1 VVFTLAVIHVKQNF
15 GDAVKKIKRPK
26 MQPDKPEYIHPYII
40 SNLDAVYKAI
50 EKTLCSG
57 ISCKIIS
64 GYRDPKE
71 QFELFKRG
79 RTFINGKW
87 RVTDSNKVLTD
98 KDGYLAKS
106 AHNYLPSAAI
116 DIGLFD
122 VGRRLIYSSHQYT
135 SIIEAT
141 GLKLSWKTDT
151 RHNNRRAHLEI
162 PVDIMFQHNIE
173 KDNAMIWQTL
183 LRKAGTY
190 FGEIDGIFGHWST
203 TALAAATGCQSR
215 NTSAWHILNN
225 SIDNRVMITA

>member
-1 VVFTLAVIHVKQNF
+1 
-15 GDAVKKIKRPK
+15 

-40 SNLDAVYKAI
+40 SNLETVYEAI
-50 EKTLCSG
+50 EKTLRNG

-64 GYRDPKE
+64 GHRDPKE

-87 RVTDSNKVLTD
+87 RVTESNKVLTD
-98 KDGYLAKS
+98 KDGYLSKS

-122 VGRRLIYSSHQYT
+122 VGKRLIYSSHQYT

-141 GLKLSWKTDT
+141 GLKLTWKTDT
-151 RHNNRRAHLEI
+151 HYNNRQAHLEV
-162 PVDIMFQHNIE
+162 PVDVMFQHNIE
-173 KDNAMIWQTL
+173 KDNAALWQTL

-190 FGEIDGIFGHWST
+190 FGKIDGIFGHWST
-203 TALAAATGCQSR
+203 TALEAATGYQSR
-215 NTSAWHILNN
+215 NTAAWDILNN
-225 SIDNRVMITA
+225 SINNKATITA

>member
-1 VVFTLAVIHVKQNF
+1 
-15 GDAVKKIKRPK
+15 

-50 EKTLCSG
+50 EKTLSNG

-64 GYRDPKE
+64 GYRNPKE

-79 RTFINGKW
+79 RTFSNGKW
-87 RVTDSNKVLTD
+87 RVTESNKVLTD
-98 KDGYLAKS
+98 KDGYLVKS

-122 VGRRLIYSSHQYT
+122 IGRRLIYNSHQYT

-141 GLKLSWKTDT
+141 GLQLTWQTDT

-162 PVDIMFQHNIE
+162 PADIMFQHNIE

-190 FGEIDGIFGHWST
+190 VGEIDGIFGYWSIN
-203 TALAAATGCQSR
+203 ALAAATGYQSR
-215 NTSAWHILNN
+215 NMAAWGIINN
-225 SIDNRVMITA
+225 AMDNAAVVTA